1 MKQGVCV
8 LGRNIESILYY
19 RVFLIFLLEPRVAGA
34 GGVRIDHLH
43 NKVNH
48 FGYSLIYR
56 VERRYLGERNIYIPT
71 NTLFLEVLSIF
82 LDVFLMATSL
92 FSV

>member
-1 MKQGVCV
+1 M
-8 LGRNIESILYY
+8 GRNIESILYY
-19 RVFLIFLLEPRVAGA
+19 RVFLIFLLEPRVVGAGAGA

-71 NTLFLEVLSIF
+71 KTLFLEVS
-82 LDVFLMATSL
+82 
-92 FSV
+92 FSMYF

>member
-1 MKQGVCV
+1 M
-8 LGRNIESILYY
+8 
-19 RVFLIFLLEPRVAGA
+19 AGA

-71 NTLFLEVLSIF
+71 KTLFLEVDIF
-82 LDVFLMATSL
+82 LDVFLMANSL